1 MIFVGDD
8 WAEDHHDVYLMDQD
22 GKRLTSR
29 RLPEGLVGV
38 RQLHEL
44 IASHVE
50 DPDQVIIGIE
60 TDRGL
65 WVGALTAA
73 GYAHLLER
81 LKVET
86 DTPVYVPGFERTL
99 EQPLA
104 AELVVLPT
112 ARLVITEGNYLLVDD
127 PQWTRAR
134 AAIDTVWF
142 VAGEDGPRIRRLVAR
157 HIHFGKTSDE
167 ARAWVTTTDQ
177 RNSELVSTT
186 LGNADR
192 VIVNDAAGWM
202 LTRQPIGRRP

>member
-8 WAEDHHDVYLMDQD
+8 WAEDHHDVYLMDED

-81 LKVET
+81 LKVEI

-186 LGNADR
+186 LGKADR

-202 LTRQPIGRRP
+202 LTR

>member
-8 WAEDHHDVYLMDQD
+8 WAEDHHDVYLMDED

-186 LGNADR
+186 LGKADR

-202 LTRQPIGRRP
+202 LTR

>member
-1 MIFVGDD
+1 MMFIGDE
-8 WAEDHHDVYLMDQD
+8 WAEEHHDIYVMDED

-142 VAGEDGPRIRRLVAR
+142 VAGEDSPRIRRLVAR

-186 LGNADR
+186 LGKADR

-202 LTRQPIGRRP
+202 LTR

>member
-8 WAEDHHDVYLMDQD
+8 WAEDHHDVYLMDED

-104 AELVVLPT
+104 AALVVPPT
-112 ARLVITEGNYLLVDD
+112 ARLVITEGNYLLLDD
-127 PQWTRAR
+127 PQWARAR

-186 LGNADR
+186 LGKADR

-202 LTRQPIGRRP
+202 LTR

>member
-8 WAEDHHDVYLMDQD
+8 WAEDHHDVYLMDEG

-127 PQWTRAR
+127 PQWARAR

-186 LGNADR
+186 LGKADR

-202 LTRQPIGRRP
+202 LTR

>member
-8 WAEDHHDVYLMDQD
+8 WAEDHHDVYLMDEG

-186 LGNADR
+186 LGKADR

-202 LTRQPIGRRP
+202 LTR

>member
-177 RNSELVSTT
+177 RNSALVSTT
-186 LGNADR
+186 LGKADR

-202 LTRQPIGRRP
+202 LTR

>member
-8 WAEDHHDVYLMDQD
+8 WAEDHHDVYLMDEG

-81 LKVET
+81 LKLET

-104 AELVVLPT
+104 AALVVLPT

-127 PQWTRAR
+127 PQWARAR

-202 LTRQPIGRRP
+202 LTR

>member
-8 WAEDHHDVYLMDQD
+8 WAEDHHDVYLMDEG

-112 ARLVITEGNYLLVDD
+112 ARLVITEGNYLLLDD
-127 PQWTRAR
+127 PQWARAR

-186 LGNADR
+186 LGKADR

-202 LTRQPIGRRP
+202 LTR

>member
-186 LGNADR
+186 LGKADR

-202 LTRQPIGRRP
+202 LTR

>member
-8 WAEDHHDVYLMDQD
+8 WAEDHHDVYLMDED

-177 RNSELVSTT
+177 RNSALVSTT
-186 LGNADR
+186 LGKADR

-202 LTRQPIGRRP
+202 LTR